1 MVREVLSTSG
11 VGTIRLR
18 LYSGL
23 GFCDSVVHTR
33 AQIRGGFMLS
43 SLEASHLDFWNQSL
57 QLQTDDVTW
66 PADGSESIRGIIVFC
81 HSYPLPPSAPLGRL
95 ARERPL
101 LAKGE
106 ELKRRAEFII
116 GPN

>member
-1 MVREVLSTSG
+1 MVREVLCTSG

-23 GFCDSVVHTR
+23 GFCNSVVHTR

-43 SLEASHLDFWNQSL
+43 SLEASHLDFWNQLL

-106 ELKRRAEFII
+106 ELKR
-116 GPN
+116 